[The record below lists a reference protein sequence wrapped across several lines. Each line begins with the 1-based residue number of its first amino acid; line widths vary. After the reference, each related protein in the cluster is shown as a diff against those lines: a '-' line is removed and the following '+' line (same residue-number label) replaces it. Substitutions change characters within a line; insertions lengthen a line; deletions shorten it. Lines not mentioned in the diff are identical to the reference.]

1 MFNKFI
7 KMKKSH
13 IIGLLSIAFI
23 LMTFLASCSGYKG
36 PEDLPKYKKKFKAQI
51 SGFEA
56 QKEKTSEKI
65 EDGVTRLGT
74 IQEALAN
81 AADTDKEFKRVYDQW
96 NKVDRNVKGLFKEY
110 EDLRNDAD
118 NLFSAMESQTEGL
131 NDANMRNDL
140 RQALSKS
147 RGEYEVTL
155 ANTEKAINKLRG
167 VYDEAIDIIKGL
179 EVAIALGQISQITDG
194 LKSIESRI
202 PNIMAEL
209 NRTVEDSKELYEQR
223 MGGVGGA

>member
-1 MFNKFI
+1 
-7 KMKKSH
+7 MKKSY
-13 IIGLLSIAFI
+13 IIGLFSLALV
-23 LMTFLASCSGYKG
+23 LMSVLASCGYKG

-56 QKEKTSEKI
+56 QKEKANDKI
-65 EDGVTRLGT
+65 ADGVARLST
-74 IQEALAN
+74 IQDALAN
-81 AADTDKEFKRVYDQW
+81 ASDTDKEFKRVYDQW

-110 EDLRNDAD
+110 EELREDAE
-118 NLFSAMESQTEGL
+118 NLFTAMETQTEGL

-147 RGEYEVTL
+147 RGDYEVTL

-209 NRTVEDSKELYEQR
+209 NRTVADSKELYEQR
-223 MGGVGGA
+223 MGGVGGT